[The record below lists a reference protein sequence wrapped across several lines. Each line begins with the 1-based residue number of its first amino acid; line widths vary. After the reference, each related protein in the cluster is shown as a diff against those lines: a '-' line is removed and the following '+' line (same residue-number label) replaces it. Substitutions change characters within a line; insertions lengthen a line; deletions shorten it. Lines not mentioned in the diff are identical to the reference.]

1 MWIEAETLRVFSL
14 VRLFSY
20 FKITRARKGVWKQVA
35 RANPVTICARQLVND
50 CDVTA
55 LKNDCACSRSAFQNR
70 SISGLFGAM
79 RA

>member
-50 CDVTA
+50 CDVILA
-55 LKNDCACSRSAFQNR
+55 VVLLVDSLCEKLVSADNFM
-70 SISGLFGAM
+70 A
-79 RA
+79 

>member
-14 VRLFSY
+14 VRLFRY

-50 CDVTA
+50 CDVILA
-55 LKNDCACSRSAFQNR
+55 VVLLVDSLCEKLVSADNFM
-70 SISGLFGAM
+70 A
-79 RA
+79 